1 VNDDTRAVR
10 ERRIP
15 DAALATF
22 ACVGMLIMVTNPVS
36 LAFLGDVLGPALQ
49 FLGQAFGAVARAVAT
64 TWGWVTPW

>member
-1 VNDDTRAVR
+1 MSDDTKTVR
-10 ERRIP
+10 GHRVP

-49 FLGQAFGAVARAVAT
+49 FLGQAFGAVARAVAVA
-64 TWGWVTPW
+64 WSWVTPW